1 LTVAGRRSRDSPGPD
16 GAPRDDGLDTRWGED
31 YQEIV
36 SIHPGLRPA
45 LLRVMRDV
53 WDQGHRAQRGEHNPF
68 WLDPDINLPSRR
80 DVMSA
85 TPLSIDAGN
94 RALRSF
100 IVGLAIDVGVAITLV
115 LVNVFGAA
123 GGWDELDWKII
134 GFSVAKTVVAS
145 AGSYILRRFV
155 DASGIPTPLPPAP
168 VPPPADPE
176 PMAGVA

>member
-1 LTVAGRRSRDSPGPD
+1 
-16 GAPRDDGLDTRWGED
+16 
-31 YQEIV
+31 
-36 SIHPGLRPA
+36 
-45 LLRVMRDV
+45 MRDV
-53 WDQGHRAQRGEHNPF
+53 WDQGHRAARGEHNPF

-168 VPPPADPE
+168 VPPPADPGAGA
-176 PMAGVA
+176 PGVA